1 MSAPQRRVP
10 EDQTPLPQGYLNLK
24 FLQCDLSFTIE
35 LRNNFAGGFS
45 HPGHLSCI
53 QSQDPDI
60 GIGQFI
66 KPPFKR
72 RPGRPF
78 GSAPTCLN
86 TLTRLVNAG
95 FQHFHQVNQL
105 TFGHLVSNPLKQPTA
120 AASKAARSVALSPKR
135 PINTQ

>member
-24 FLQCDLSFTIE
+24 FLPCDLSFSIE
-35 LRNNFAGGFS
+35 LRDNFAGGFS

-53 QSQDPDI
+53 QGQDPDI

-72 RPGRPF
+72 GPGTPVWER
-78 GSAPTCLN
+78 
-86 TLTRLVNAG
+86 AG
-95 FQHFHQVNQL
+95 MPEHPGPPRERGLPAFPP
-105 TFGHLVSNPLKQPTA
+105 S
-120 AASKAARSVALSPKR
+120 
-135 PINTQ
+135 